1 MRTASPSCA
10 PILASLSST
19 PSRLRRSARKPTA
32 SSLLK
37 SVWRTQ
43 RSGLAPRT
51 RQPVVGRDD
60 LEVAAAVDGLRA
72 QHDPLRLGLG
82 RVLAGRDHDLGH
94 REGQLAQARAG
105 RGADLEDAQA
115 ATAQLLDD
123 HVGDVLAVGH
133 VDLVEGD
140 QPGPVLE
147 PAVAGQ
153 LALDDVEVV
162 ERVAAG
168 LDRGGVD
175 DVHQRGAALDVAQ
188 EVVAEAAALGGT
200 LDQAGHV
207 GDHEG
212 GLAGGDDAEVGDQGG
227 EGVVGDLGPR
237 PRDRRDQRGLAGARE
252 ADQADVGDD
261 LQLEAYVELV
271 AGLAEQ
277 REAGRLAL
285 GRGEGGVA
293 EAAATAGGDD
303 EGRAVRRRG
312 RPARCRR
319 RP

>member
-1 MRTASPSCA
+1 MATTSKSE
-10 PILASLSST
+10 LSST
-19 PSRLRRSARKPTA
+19 ALRP
-32 SSLLK
+32 
-37 SVWRTQ
+37 
-43 RSGLAPRT
+43 
-51 RQPVVGRDD
+51 
-60 LEVAAAVDGLRA
+60 
-72 QHDPLRLGLG
+72 QHDPLGLRLGC
-82 RVLAGRDHDLGH
+82 VLAGRDHDLGH
-94 REGQLAQARAG
+94 RERQLAQARAG
-105 RGADLEDAQA
+105 RGADLEDPQS
-115 ATAQLLDD
+115 ATAELLDD
-123 HVGDVLAVGH
+123 HVGDVLPVGH

-147 PAVAGQ
+147 AAVAGE

-168 LDRGGVD
+168 LDRGRVD

-188 EVVAEAAALGGT
+188 EVVPEAAALGRA

-227 EGVVGDLGPR
+227 ERVVGDLGPG
-237 PRDRRDQRGLAGARE
+237 PRHRRDQGGLAGARE

-261 LQLEAYVELV
+261 LQLEAYDELV
-271 AGLAEQ
+271 AGLTQQ

-285 GRGEGGVA
+285 RRGEGGVA
-293 EAAATAGGDD
+293 EATASAGGD
-303 EGRAVRRRG
+303 RRG
-312 RPARCRR
+312 SCPDRRGPPARCRR